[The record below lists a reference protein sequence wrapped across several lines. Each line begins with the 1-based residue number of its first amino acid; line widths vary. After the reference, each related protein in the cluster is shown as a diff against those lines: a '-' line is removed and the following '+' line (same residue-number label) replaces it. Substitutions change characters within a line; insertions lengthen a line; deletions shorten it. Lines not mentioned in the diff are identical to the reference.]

1 MLKEK
6 IIKISTLGLI
16 LLLGFML
23 YRVFIIP
30 KREGIKN
37 LKRSLK
43 NIEFQMN
50 RFLGEEVA
58 QRGGSMEKDQLE
70 QELAKLVSRIPSER
84 DLPRIID
91 QILIQAGKGLKI
103 EYTRIEPKESKREGS
118 YLNLPI
124 EIEFLCS
131 YQDLFTYLTQLKAL
145 PEVTV
150 TNALDLRRLPDQP
163 DRLAVRLLL
172 SAFVVPEEEEERATA
187 INQELPAGTP
197 SLNPFKPRYAPAATS
212 SAPLPVKVASTDT
225 TSRPAEVMT
234 LEGIVKGEF
243 SAALINGQVIYVGDK
258 YNGYELINI
267 RQNSAI
273 LRKGG
278 RTITLQ
284 QKD

>member
-70 QELAKLVSRIPSER
+70 Q